1 MPIPSPLPD
10 ESKNEFVSRCIST
23 LKKTDSG
30 LEDDQIAAICYS
42 QWDKREKS
50 FAAEF
55 LELLNYLTAMY
66 GKQKAREY
74 FDRWLQTYNL
84 DPYVPMSLQ
93 KAKMLVFRRMPETR
107 HHIKEELERK
117 LKFEIVDEKNHVIA
131 GYAATPICDLEN
143 DRCDINAIRKAAE
156 DYMAKGLVFFA
167 DHVNKPAGVILEEY
181 VAPSGKVYRT
191 HVDEVGWFIV
201 CRPTKEYWEA
211 IKQGK
216 YNGFSVGWKRHKYSP
231 TDRNLVVE
239 LEYDDVSI
247 VKYPC
252 NPLCFFREAKEF
264 DVDGFLEK
272 CAELGGFSDE
282 ERVKLKQAFLSFDA
296 SDGGLASQ
304 PKTKMEGGKT
314 MEELAKLK
322 EELVS
327 EFPEVKEK
335 IEEVSDIEKLKEL
348 KAELLKVKAETD
360 VSVDE
365 LVAAVKAAR
374 EAKMKEQASKALEK
388 VTAAEASEKVKE
400 LEAKYAESQAK
411 IKELEAKLKEF
422 DDIKAKFDALVAA
435 KGKGF
440 GASPEPTVERPSV
453 VEVAMGVNLI
463 QNPKGLLKIVKCFEE
478 E

>member
-1 MPIPSPLPD
+1 
-10 ESKNEFVSRCIST
+10 
-23 LKKTDSG
+23 
-30 LEDDQIAAICYS
+30 
-42 QWDKREKS
+42 
-50 FAAEF
+50 
-55 LELLNYLTAMY
+55 
-66 GKQKAREY
+66 
-74 FDRWLQTYNL
+74 
-84 DPYVPMSLQ
+84 
-93 KAKMLVFRRMPETR
+93 
-107 HHIKEELERK
+107 
-117 LKFEIVDEKNHVIA
+117 
-131 GYAATPICDLEN
+131 
-143 DRCDINAIRKAAE
+143 
-156 DYMAKGLVFFA
+156 
-167 DHVNKPAGVILEEY
+167 
-181 VAPSGKVYRT
+181 
-191 HVDEVGWFIV
+191 
-201 CRPTKEYWEA
+201 
-211 IKQGK
+211 
-216 YNGFSVGWKRHKYSP
+216 
-231 TDRNLVVE
+231 
-239 LEYDDVSI
+239 
-247 VKYPC
+247 
-252 NPLCFFREAKEF
+252 
-264 DVDGFLEK
+264 
-272 CAELGGFSDE
+272 
-282 ERVKLKQAFLSFDA
+282 
-296 SDGGLASQ
+296 
-304 PKTKMEGGKT
+304 